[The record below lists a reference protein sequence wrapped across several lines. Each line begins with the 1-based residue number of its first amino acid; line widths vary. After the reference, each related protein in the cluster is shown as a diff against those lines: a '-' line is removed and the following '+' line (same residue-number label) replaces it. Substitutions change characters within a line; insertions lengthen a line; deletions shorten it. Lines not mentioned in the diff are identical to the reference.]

1 MPDYIYKSSGQYLGF
16 MDGGNIFSW
25 DGKFLGWVEGGY
37 VWDVSGQFKGQ
48 IKQIDG
54 HYYVLKNMY
63 ALPPLP
69 KMPKINPLP
78 VISIPAPQ
86 PIIAPIT
93 LDIGWTDGL

>member
-1 MPDYIYKSSGQYLGF
+1 
-16 MDGGNIFSW
+16 MDGGNNFSW
-25 DGKFLGWVEGGY
+25 DGKSLAWKEGGY
-37 VWDVSGQFKGQ
+37 VWDVSGQFKGE
-48 IKQIDG
+48 IKQING

-69 KMPKINPLP
+69 KMPKLNPLP

-86 PIIAPIT
+86 PIVPPIV